1 MVIKFFVRKL
11 NQKYTGKKERKKIPW
26 QKKWPRHKECDSKSK
41 AITGTVGESMNWPVS
56 SIGSLMGESEASL
69 EERVMASREAVEP
82 SQTTTGNPPH
92 ITTDKVLLLSLLLLL
107 LKLPELQLLL
117 LGLLPWLSVAF
128 PQGVGRPTAQTVED
142 AG

>member
-1 MVIKFFVRKL
+1 M
-11 NQKYTGKKERKKIPW
+11 
-26 QKKWPRHKECDSKSK
+26 
-41 AITGTVGESMNWPVS
+41 S

-92 ITTDKVLLLSLLLLL
+92 IITEKVLLLSLLILTKLLLL

-142 AG
+142 PG